1 MIYTITLNPA
11 LDRTIE
17 VDGLV
22 ADDANRILH
31 EERYAGGK
39 GIDCSRVIEELGEE
53 SIALGFIGGY
63 DGLELEGRLI
73 NEGVLCDFTRIGG
86 ETRVNIILSD
96 RKQKTQIML
105 NAAGPRITPAEIG
118 LFFQKIRSL
127 GRDAAF
133 VVVSGSVPPGVT
145 NNIYAQII
153 TTLKG
158 KGIRVALDADGEL
171 LRHGCGA
178 KPFLIKPNIHE
189 FQRLTG
195 FRSTETDDLLQGA
208 RHIVEG
214 GIEIVLISMGPKG
227 IVGVTKDESYRAIP
241 PPIDVVSHVG
251 AGDSALAG
259 FIYALTKGMGFR
271 ESLILAT
278 AAGTAAVMT
287 PGTELCKKKDVERI
301 KKEVTIEER

>member
-31 EERYAGGK
+31 EKRYAGGK
-39 GIDCSRVIEELGEE
+39 GIDCSRVIEELGGE

-86 ETRVNIILSD
+86 ETRVNIILND

-127 GRDAAF
+127 GRDAEF
-133 VVVSGSVPPGVT
+133 VIVSGSVPPGV
-145 NNIYAQII
+145 NHNIYAQII
-153 TTLKG
+153 TTLTG

-195 FRSTETDDLLQGA
+195 LKSTAIGDLREKAL
-208 RHIVEG
+208 HIVAE

-227 IVGVTKDESYRAIP
+227 ILGVTTDESYIVIP
-241 PPIDVVSHVG
+241 PQVEAVSQVG

-259 FIYALTKGMGFR
+259 FIYGLSTKMGFR
-271 ESLILAT
+271 ESLILAA

-287 PGTELCKKKDVERI
+287 PGTELCKKKEVARMQ
-301 KKEVTIEER
+301 KEVTIKKW

>member
-73 NEGVLCDFTRIGG
+73 NEGVLCNFTRIGG

-118 LFFQKIRSL
+118 LFFQGIRSL
-127 GRDAAF
+127 GRDAEF
-133 VVVSGSVPPGVT
+133 VIVSGSVPPGVSH
-145 NNIYAQII
+145 NIYAQII

-158 KGIRVALDADGEL
+158 KEIRVALDADGEL

-195 FRSTETDDLLQGA
+195 LASAEIDDLLQGA
-208 RHIVEG
+208 RHIAEG
-214 GIEIVLISMGPKG
+214 GVAIVLISMGPKG
-227 IVGVTKDESYRAIP
+227 ILGVSTDESYLAIP
-241 PPIDVVSHVG
+241 PQVEAVSHVG

-259 FIYALTKGMGFR
+259 FIYGFIKGMGFR
-271 ESLILAT
+271 ESLMLAA

-287 PGTELCKKKDVERI
+287 PGTELCKKNDVERI
-301 KKEVTIEER
+301 QKEVTIEKR